1 MKTHVA
7 MVHEKKKPFKCDI
20 CYYSCSL
27 KSTMKIHVASVHEE
41 KKAIQMWHL
50 WLQLFFLFVCS
61 DLAISMSKWII
72 CVICDPA
79 SKLKSCEILL
89 LGPLYVKKNI
99 HIAFPHFETAAECA
113 WKKMLIACD
122 FVTIAFARCL
132 YRLERHS
139 EIFFI
144 KNDQTKHFSE
154 HCTKIS
160 ILRQIS

>member
-89 LGPLYVKKNI
+89 LGPLYVKKKYTYRFPSFWDCCWVCMKKNVNCMWLRNNCICTLLVPTWKAQWNI
-99 HIAFPHFETAAECA
+99 LY
-113 WKKMLIACD
+113 KKWP
-122 FVTIAFARCL
+122 
-132 YRLERHS
+132 
-139 EIFFI
+139 
-144 KNDQTKHFSE
+144 N
-154 HCTKIS
+154 
-160 ILRQIS
+160 